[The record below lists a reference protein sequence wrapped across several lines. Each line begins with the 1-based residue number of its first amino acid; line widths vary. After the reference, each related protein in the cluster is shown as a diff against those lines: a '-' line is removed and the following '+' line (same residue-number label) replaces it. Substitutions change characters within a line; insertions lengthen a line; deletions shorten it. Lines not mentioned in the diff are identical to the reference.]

1 MLTIIISINNSHT
14 VDKFNSHFL
23 LAELNFLFDRMF
35 VFNYLLFSYKLIP
48 IFSKV
53 EKHHLIVRRFNTD
66 AKIFCLL
73 ISSRTPFL
81 GGFDWPMADAVI
93 LYDIDLSPSMA
104 RHEMKLLRAMAQA
117 SSLTVFKLVIL
128 SLLVKQC

>member
-1 MLTIIISINNSHT
+1 
-14 VDKFNSHFL
+14 
-23 LAELNFLFDRMF
+23 MF
-35 VFNYLLFSYKLIP
+35 GFNYFLVSYKLIP
-48 IFSKV
+48 ISSKV

-66 AKIFCLL
+66 ARIFCLL
-73 ISSRTPFL
+73 ISSRTPLL

-93 LYDIDLSPSMA
+93 LYDVDLSLSMA

-128 SLLVKQC
+128 SAGETVLSLQTEMYSIQSVELTLRFLD